1 MVGIEI
7 MDQAPLGWTREA
19 SRSFNRFMR
28 LAGLLLLPAG
38 WGLVI
43 AAVILLAAAG
53 PRTAFVLAGL
63 GVEMLGL
70 VLLTRSHVPPRR
82 RREDRF

>member
-1 MVGIEI
+1 
-7 MDQAPLGWTREA
+7 
-19 SRSFNRFMR
+19 MR

-53 PRTAFVLAGL
+53 PRTAFVLAGFAVELL
-63 GVEMLGL
+63 GLGL
-70 VLLTRSHVPPRR
+70 VIRTHMPDRSPRGGR
-82 RREDRF
+82 S

>member
-1 MVGIEI
+1 
-7 MDQAPLGWTREA
+7 
-19 SRSFNRFMR
+19 MR

-53 PRTAFVLAGL
+53 PRTAFVLAGFAVELL
-63 GVEMLGL
+63 GLGL
-70 VLLTRSHVPPRR
+70 VIRTHMPDRSSRGGPS
-82 RREDRF
+82 